1 MLNFYHDRIYTPN
14 DFIVLNL
21 TWSDRGAVIIS
32 KGCIEDDNLDIISDH
47 VKLYP
52 GTSITVI
59 PQDGFIGIH
68 RLQSPRTN

>member
-1 MLNFYHDRIYTPN
+1 
-14 DFIVLNL
+14 
-21 TWSDRGAVIIS
+21 VIIS